1 MQADMV
7 CGENDFYKRKKENL
21 VIINKYEFKCLYIIP
36 SPQTSIHWAGSL
48 PPSSMSET
56 WRATFRLDLK
66 RLSSRPRHLPS
77 RGTRKVCD
85 LHVKALDVA
94 ILLTERSITSDCDR
108 SASCFQNVQFA
119 SQRRKRFVIFQTAS
133 CHLKACVSLFSL
145 SFLLFSF
152 ILLLYHFSPFCPPGT
167 FFSSFNFNLLSG
179 KLFRGFI
186 FLHAIGLWKY

>member
-1 MQADMV
+1 M
-7 CGENDFYKRKKENL
+7 L
-21 VIINKYEFKCLYIIP
+21 ITNKYQIECLYNIP
-36 SPQTSIHWAGSL
+36 SLQTSIHWAWSL
-48 PPSSMSET
+48 PPSWMSET
-56 WRATFRLDLK
+56 WRATFKLDLK
-66 RLSSRPRHLPS
+66 RLSGRPRHLPS

-152 ILLLYHFSPFCPPGT
+152 VLLLYHVASFCSPGT
-167 FFSSFNFNLLSG
+167 FFPLLTLIFRQG
-179 KLFRGFI
+179 NCFVALFSCMPLAFGNIR
-186 FLHAIGLWKY
+186 